1 MVTPAFVLLT
11 QSKSVGATTP
21 EPPVV
26 PTSERVALTVAKLA
40 EQAYTV
46 AEAGRLIPVASRYR
60 RMVILYLC
68 ELPVELMYSY

>member
-11 QSKSVGATTP
+11 QSKRVGATTP

-26 PTSERVALTVAKLA
+26 PTSESVALTVAKFA

-46 AEAGRLIPVASRYR
+46 AEAGRLIPVASR
-60 RMVILYLC
+60 
-68 ELPVELMYSY
+68 